1 MGLAAA
7 KCVPRQ
13 VISQTGIL
21 RALLSHPSHHQ
32 QNNDS
37 DSYYLTPV
45 QVEFCQVALLA
56 EQYRFAARALEGTWP
71 RPAADS
77 SANNNHAYVRLIL
90 RYFLLRGMIH
100 VGCNDWT
107 MATRCF
113 WTCLSIPAEMTSALS
128 IAAWK
133 KMVLVQCL
141 QMEDDDYQPSRESL
155 LTPATEYAKSNHQQH
170 YHHQQQRQDQQQPGG
185 GGFSMMMGASGNSP
199 GSTVAIMARGPLS
212 LPKAVPSCFTR
223 FLNAAASNSKQQQ
236 QKHQQHNQPEDME
249 HGSMIVQ
256 EDLGE
261 PSSEQQQQQQQQQAQ
276 QPQQQEQ
283 PAYPAMGVRVY
294 MDLVHAFLAGDREKF
309 ESLQQEHATL
319 LQTDGNMGLVRQ
331 CETAMFHRQ
340 VYQLSRMYAVIP
352 LTQLATKL
360 KILSAEKTKELLEQL
375 AVTKTCGPNN
385 NNNNKKHCQWPSI
398 EVEDDGMVVFDF
410 EPSVSE
416 EVSST
421 MEGDSTEQE
430 LDDNIQELMQL
441 TKQVEGLDHNI
452 VATPMYHAMVR
463 RNNDAKMAGP
473 RGVDEM

>member
-1 MGLAAA
+1 M
-7 KCVPRQ
+7 
-13 VISQTGIL
+13 
-21 RALLSHPSHHQ
+21 
-32 QNNDS
+32 
-37 DSYYLTPV
+37 
-45 QVEFCQVALLA
+45 EFCQVALLA

-71 RPAADS
+71 RPAADAS
-77 SANNNHAYVRLIL
+77 SNNNNNSNLSVRHVL

-113 WTCLSIPAEMTSALS
+113 GTCLSVPAEIPSALG

-141 QMEDDDYQPSRESL
+141 QMEDDDYKPSTESS
-155 LTPATEYAKSNHQQH
+155 LTPPTEYAKQNPQYHKQQ
-170 YHHQQQRQDQQQPGG
+170 YQPQESQHGGGMG
-185 GGFSMMMGASGNSP
+185 GGFSMMGSGSGNSN
-199 GSTVAIMARGPLS
+199 GGIVAIMARGPLS
-212 LPKAVPSCFTR
+212 LPKAIPSCFTR
-223 FLNAAASNSKQQQ
+223 FLNTAASNSKQQQ
-236 QKHQQHNQPEDME
+236 QKQQHNQPEEME

-261 PSSEQQQQQQQQQAQ
+261 PSSEQQQHASAQ

-294 MDLVHAFLAGDREKF
+294 MELVHAFLGGDREKF
-309 ESLQQEHATL
+309 ESLQQQHATL
-319 LQTDGNMGLVRQ
+319 LQSDGTMGLVRQ

-360 KILSAEKTKELLEQL
+360 KIQSAEKTKELLEQL
-375 AVTKTCGPNN
+375 AVTKTCGA
-385 NNNNKKHCQWPSI
+385 NKKHCKWPSI

-410 EPSVSE
+410 APSANDGKVGNN
-416 EVSST
+416 ST
-421 MEGDSTEQE
+421 MDSTEQE
-430 LDDNIQELMQL
+430 LDDNIKELMQL

-452 VATPMYHAMVR
+452 LATPMYHAMVR